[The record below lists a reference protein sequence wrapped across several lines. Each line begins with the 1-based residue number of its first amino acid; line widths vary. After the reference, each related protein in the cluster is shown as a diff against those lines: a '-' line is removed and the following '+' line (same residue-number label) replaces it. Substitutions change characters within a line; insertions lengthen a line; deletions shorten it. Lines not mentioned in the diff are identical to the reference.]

1 VSAFKPLD
9 DRYRRGSDGS
19 GSVAATLVLLRANQQ
34 EGSMHIV
41 TVTPPMLALDLLRYF
56 LRLLAT
62 PKPEPY
68 VQVLDV
74 GKRETKDLLVRHSLT
89 H

>member
-1 VSAFKPLD
+1 MASSAVSYLLPAKL
-9 DRYRRGSDGS
+9 
-19 GSVAATLVLLRANQQ
+19 ALLRANQQ
-34 EGSMHIV
+34 EGAMHIV

-68 VQVLDV
+68 VQVLDL
-74 GKRETKDLLVRHSLT
+74 GKWETKDLLVCHSLT
-89 H
+89 Q

>member
-1 VSAFKPLD
+1 MASSAVSYLLPAKL
-9 DRYRRGSDGS
+9 
-19 GSVAATLVLLRANQQ
+19 ALLRANQQ
-34 EGSMHIV
+34 EGSTHIV

-74 GKRETKDLLVRHSLT
+74 GKWETKDLLVCHSLT
-89 H
+89 Q